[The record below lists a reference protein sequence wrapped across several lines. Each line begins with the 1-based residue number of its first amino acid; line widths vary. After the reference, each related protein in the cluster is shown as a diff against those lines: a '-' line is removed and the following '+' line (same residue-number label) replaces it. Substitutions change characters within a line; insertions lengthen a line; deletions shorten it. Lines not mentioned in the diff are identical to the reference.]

1 MQFNQQ
7 LLVTYECVN
16 AIGTSLDLEAMLRT
30 FLRVFARKS
39 GAIASGFWRP
49 NAEGF
54 ALVCGQ
60 GKRSLY
66 GVIAPERH
74 NHSWDLHVRRNG
86 EQVLYMYVGKGVMS
100 FMFYLGEEE
109 LAAIEAILRSL
120 HAKLDN
126 AICACNNHEAL
137 VKLNT
142 TLEEKVRFEVEQNRE
157 KDKHILQ
164 QSRLAQMGE
173 MISMI
178 AHQWRQ
184 PLGSISTVA
193 ASIKVKLML
202 KKFNLQTEEGQQAL
216 SAYMLE
222 SVEKIEHYVKF
233 LTTTI
238 DDFRNFFKP
247 DKRRDSTTLY
257 ELVERTLGVIGKA
270 LEVNGITLVRQ
281 ECSSRTLVLHTN
293 EVMQVILNLLKNAE
307 DAIKE
312 RNPSEKTIWLRTYDT
327 PEVSVLE
334 IEDSAG
340 GIEPLI
346 MEKIFE
352 PYFST
357 KEEKNGTGLGLYMSK
372 TIIEDHAKGR
382 IHVANTARGACFTI
396 VFAVK
401 EEGGEWTK

>member
-7 LLVTYECVN
+7 LLVTYECIN
-16 AIGTSLDLEAMLRT
+16 AIGTSLDMEHMLRN

-39 GAIASGFWRP
+39 GAIASGFWRT
-49 NAEGF
+49 NGENF
-54 ALVCGQ
+54 ELICGQ

-66 GVIAPERH
+66 SVIAPNAH
-74 NHSWDLHVRRNG
+74 NRSWDLHVKRNG
-86 EQVLYMYVGKGVMS
+86 EQVLYMYVGGGVMS
-100 FMFYLGEEE
+100 FMFFLGEEE
-109 LAAIEAILRSL
+109 LAAVEAILRSL

-126 AICACNNHEAL
+126 AIRACTNHETL
-137 VKLNT
+137 VKLNA
-142 TLEEKVRFEVEQNRE
+142 TLEEKVRVEVGRNRE

-193 ASIKVKLML
+193 ASVKVKLAL
-202 KKFNLQTEEGQQAL
+202 KKFNLETEEGRRGL
-216 SAYMLE
+216 EEYLLE
-222 SVEKIEHYVKF
+222 SVGKIENYVKF
-233 LTTTI
+233 LTATI

-247 DKRRDSTTLY
+247 DKRRDQTTLHD
-257 ELVERTLGVIGKA
+257 LVERTLGIIGKA
-270 LEVNGITLVRQ
+270 LEVNGITLHKEER
-281 ECSSRTLVLHTN
+281 SSRLLPLHTN

-307 DAIKE
+307 DAMKE
-312 RNPSEKTIWLRTYDT
+312 RNPAQKIIWLRTYDT
-327 PEVSVLE
+327 PDSTVLE

-340 GIEPLI
+340 GIEPVLI
-346 MEKIFE
+346 EKIFE

-382 IHVANTARGACFTI
+382 LLVANTANGACFTI
-396 VFAVK
+396 VFALQ
-401 EEGGEWTK
+401 EEGENE